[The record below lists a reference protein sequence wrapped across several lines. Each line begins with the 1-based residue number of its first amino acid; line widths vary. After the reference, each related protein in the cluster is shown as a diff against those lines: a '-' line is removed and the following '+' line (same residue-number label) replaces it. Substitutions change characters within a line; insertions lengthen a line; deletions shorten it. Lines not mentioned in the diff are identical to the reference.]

1 MAKNLPLDVAGALAV
16 WFETLVYG
24 IYTCLFFCSF
34 YMTLKKGML
43 HTRPAKIFFIATIVM
58 YINCTAHVGV
68 NLYRLLRGYVYLRET
83 IGPTAYFNDLGRP
96 DNVTHGVLNA
106 LMTWMGDSLVIYRC
120 YLVWDNSILVVI
132 LPVLL
137 LIVSIT
143 LYLFTKVPL
152 GTIFGPAL
160 VHWMN
165 TIYATAFAQN
175 ALTTGLIAYRIWKQ
189 EKASRRAGIRSQGS
203 QSSLIPVAR
212 IVVESAAA
220 YMALLLCLIVLYA
233 LDHNGQFV
241 MQEASPPAVGIV
253 FCSISVRISMRSYQL
268 WKTTGRANTGTNL
281 DFIDGDNFLL
291 TERSIA
297 LGLQPS
303 TTSDGTTSTK
313 TLEAQDKEKSDKS
326 DKQEVVHLSAAV
338 MRVPSP
344 GVHEIPSVPE
354 VEDGLRH
361 RENGSGESK

>member
-34 YMTLKKGML
+34 YITLKKGML
-43 HTRPAKIFFIATIVM
+43 HTRPSKIFFIATIVM

-83 IGPTAYFNDLGRP
+83 IGPTNYFNDLGRP

-120 YLVWDNSILVVI
+120 YLVWDNNILVAI
-132 LPVLL
+132 LPLLL
-137 LIVSIT
+137 LIVSIVSNCVA
-143 LYLFTKVPL
+143 LYMFTKVPL
-152 GTIFGPAL
+152 GTIFGPDL

-175 ALTTGLIAYRIWKQ
+175 ALTTSLIAYRIWNQ
-189 EKASRRAGIRSQGS
+189 EKASQRAGIRSGGS
-203 QSSLIPVAR
+203 GSSLIPVAR
-212 IVVESAAA
+212 IVIESAAG

-233 LDHNGQFV
+233 LNHNGQFV

-253 FCSISVRISMRSYQL
+253 FCSISVRISMRSYSI
-268 WKTTGRANTGTNL
+268 WKTTVKTTAGTHM
-281 DFIDGDNFLL
+281 DFDNGGVV
-291 TERSIA
+291 TERSMA
-297 LGLQPS
+297 GVLQHS
-303 TTSDGTTSTK
+303 ASDMTTSTR
-313 TLEAQDKEKSDKS
+313 TLGDQE
-326 DKQEVVHLSAAV
+326 KQEVLHVSDLVLPVKTSA
-338 MRVPSP
+338 S
-344 GVHEIPSVPE
+344 
-354 VEDGLRH
+354 DGLGGQTAELVRRA
-361 RENGSGESK
+361 RENEELR